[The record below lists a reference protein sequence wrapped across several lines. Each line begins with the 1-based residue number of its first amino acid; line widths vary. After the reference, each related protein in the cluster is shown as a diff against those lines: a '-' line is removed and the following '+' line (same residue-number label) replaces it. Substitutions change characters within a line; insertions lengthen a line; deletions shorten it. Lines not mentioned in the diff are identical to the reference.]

1 MRNCGVRRSR
11 TNRNHSADSGTIR
24 SELLIPSA
32 HCQREGGFAGRWIIE
47 QNTSFVPFRGWR
59 EPQAGRLFLCAG
71 VGGRRPSPPQR
82 ASTSCA
88 PPPPEGEGDGRGKG
102 RGLRAEAPG
111 EEGPGSGQARRGT
124 GQSPHAPEAGP
135 PEHRPRGTAQGPPR
149 GEWRAAPP
157 VGRWPARGAAEAAA
171 TAQERP
177 ASGPAGGAG
186 RRQRTPANGGGCPCA
201 PPCSPRRRPPEGA
214 STGQAGHGAG
224 ARAEGAAARR
234 ARSCGPPTP
243 RCKEHHP
250 QGTASGAKGKRPGRG
265 LDASGKENSW
275 QSQPLAGLSYH
286 SGGAAV
292 KPPKGAAPYLI
303 LGHYSVR
310 GAP

>member
-1 MRNCGVRRSR
+1 MRW
-11 TNRNHSADSGTIR
+11 
-24 SELLIPSA
+24 
-32 HCQREGGFAGRWIIE
+32 GRGAPP
-47 QNTSFVPFRGWR
+47 VP
-59 EPQAGRLFLCAG
+59 AAAG
-71 VGGRRPSPPQR
+71 VNLLRSPAPGGGGGR
-82 ASTSCA
+82 
-88 PPPPEGEGDGRGKG
+88 EGEGARAAGGSARGRRTRQRTGPA
-102 RGLRAEAPG
+102 RNRPEPPRAGGGAAGAP
-111 EEGPGSGQARRGT
+111 
-124 GQSPHAPEAGP
+124 
-135 PEHRPRGTAQGPPR
+135 PRGTAQGPPR

-157 VGRWPARGAAEAAA
+157 VGRWPDRGAAEAAA
-171 TAQERP
+171 SAQERP

>member
-1 MRNCGVRRSR
+1 MKKRLLAMFVSLCMAASMLPVQAFAEDEPVCSCTERCTSDAVNTDCPVCGVEGADL
-11 TNRNHSADSGTIR
+11 SAC
-24 SELLIPSA
+24 L
-32 HCQREGGFAGRWIIE
+32 
-47 QNTSFVPFRGWR
+47 
-59 EPQAGRLFLCAG
+59 G
-71 VGGRRPSPPQR
+71 VD
-82 ASTSCA
+82 
-88 PPPPEGEGDGRGKG
+88 PPPEGEGDGRGKG

-111 EEGPGSGQARRGT
+111 EEGPGSGQARLGT
-124 GQSPHAPEAGP
+124 GGSPHAPEAGP
-135 PEHRPRGTAQGPPR
+135 PEHRPRGMAQGPPR

-157 VGRWPARGAAEAAA
+157 VGRWPDRGAAEAAA
-171 TAQERP
+171 SAQERP

-201 PPCSPRRRPPEGA
+201 PPCSPQRRPPEGA

-292 KPPKGAAPYLI
+292 KPPEGAAPYLI